1 MILGYVLRIAVCDNN
16 EPALDYLCQCL
27 VELYGSNFHIEKFSK
42 ADDLLDRLLDTAF
55 DILLL
60 DINLGSHNGVEIAKQ
75 IKERHSHIKIIFITG
90 YIYYARDIFEAEPT
104 YFLVKPVDTLSVKKA
119 IDKALEKIENEK
131 SHTITISSKGAVER
145 VATGSI
151 LYMESKGRVVRIYEG
166 KNTYSIYAILDELEK
181 KLPNH
186 FVRCHQSFIV
196 NMKMVRHMGK
206 QSFQLRNGDSVPIS
220 QRRYKQTKSTFL
232 KYLGEEIQ

>member
-1 MILGYVLRIAVCDNN
+1 MRIAVCDNN
-16 EPALDYLCQCL
+16 EPALDYLCQCI
-27 VELYGSNFHIEKFSK
+27 VKLYGAKLHIEKFRN
-42 ADDLLDRLLDTAF
+42 ADKLLDCLFETAF

-60 DINLGSHNGVEIAKQ
+60 DINLGSHNGVEIAKK

-104 YFLVKPVDTLSVKKA
+104 YFLVKPVDALSVKKA
-119 IDKALEKIENEK
+119 IDKALDKIESEK
-131 SHTITISSKGAVER
+131 AHTITISSKGMVER
-145 VATGSI
+145 VTSGSI
-151 LYMESKGRVVRIYEG
+151 LYVESKGRVVRIYEG
-166 KNTYSIYAILDELEK
+166 KNTYSIYAILDELEE

-206 QSFQLRNGDSVPIS
+206 QSFQLCNGDSVPIS

-232 KYLGEEIQ
+232 KYLGEEIK